1 LTKNY
6 EYAQFEFRIHKQE
19 NLGELEWKSTVYFVF
34 QLFTVDQPRSARLL
48 VFLLFLFWY
57 LWRRR
62 RQKAVGTRL
71 TFDV

>member
-19 NLGELEWKSTVYFVF
+19 NLGELEWKSSVYFVF
-34 QLFTVDQPRSARLL
+34 QLFSVDQPRSARLL

-62 RQKAVGTRL
+62 RQKAVGRGWPL
-71 TFDV
+71 